1 MRLELSAV
9 ETLIA
14 VADHGGI
21 GAAARALGVT
31 QPAVTDRL
39 RRLERQ
45 VRLDLVARSPR
56 GSQLTANGR
65 LVADWGRDLL
75 VSSDR
80 LEAGIAA
87 LRDRHAHRLRVS
99 ASMTVAE
106 YLVPRWLH
114 ELRISSPDASV
125 ALRMG
130 NSEQAARDVRE
141 GAADVGFVEGPRVPA
156 GLSSKT
162 VAVDE
167 LVVVVAPGHRW
178 ARLRRPLSVA
188 ELVVGPL
195 VVREPGSGTREALE
209 RELTRLGA
217 VLRPSAELGSSSAV
231 RSVAESGDAAA
242 VLSRLVVA
250 DDVASGR
257 LVPVPV
263 DGIDLHRRL
272 RAIWPAGTRLQG
284 PAADLVRVASGR
296 G

>member
-65 LVADWGRDLL
+65 LV
-75 VSSDR
+75 SDR